1 MPSGVTKEMF
11 KSFIKYYDP
20 EIFVAAGRRIR
31 TTVLSAD
38 ELSPTERVKKIA
50 QLFACFKNPDKE
62 TVLTPWRVVNMHMS
76 DCLGGYDFYDETHEQ
91 MAEEPRFVDRGKVT
105 ADTFA
110 NAGARVLEIN
120 SKTGLYP
127 LYVTY
132 SIFRSR
138 CAACPEEELD
148 DAKLQQLWD
157 AAVRE
162 NVFVICKTPMA
173 KQITQRT
180 LAGYRDVPVNA
191 HYFDDLINMMK
202 NKPRQFVDRVLK
214 PSYWKQEGVKA
225 MKFDAVVGNP
235 PYQLSGGSGGTNDAP
250 IYQYFVS
257 SAQKLQADY
266 TSLIIPSRWFSGGR
280 ENLLAE
286 FRHDML
292 ADGGIK
298 KMFVFSDSH
307 DIFPSVE
314 IKGGLC
320 YYLSQ
325 DGYSGECE
333 YTLVKNGTPTTIM
346 RNLNDFDVLI
356 REPLLANIVKKVMA
370 DNPRTVSEIISGD
383 TPFGIPT
390 NPKGSKKN
398 PIDLYDTENNEHNT
412 RLFYIES
419 SERKVGYIN
428 RTKISKNSG
437 DIDAIKVFIPE
448 AYGAGETFPHQILG
462 VPEFGGAN
470 SICSQSYLYASF
482 DSEEEAKN
490 FIIYLKTKFFR
501 SLVLSIKIS
510 QHAPSKTYRFVP
522 MQDFTKPW
530 TDAELYKKYSL
541 TDEEIAFIESMIKPM

>member
-1 MPSGVTKEMF
+1 MPSGVTKKMF

-76 DCLGGYDFYDETHEQ
+76 DCLGGYDFYDEAHEQ
-91 MAEEPRFVDRGKVT
+91 MVDKPRFVDRGKVT

-138 CAACPEEELD
+138 CAASSEEELD

-173 KQITQRT
+173 KQITRRT
-180 LAGYRDVPVNA
+180 LAGYRDIPVNA

-257 SAQKLQADY
+257 SAQRLQADY

-292 ADGGIK
+292 KNGGIE
-298 KMFVFSDSH
+298 KMFVFPDSH
-307 DIFPSVE
+307 EIFSSVE

-320 YYLSQ
+320 YFLSEK
-325 DGYSGECE
+325 GYSGECE

-346 RNLNDFDVLI
+346 RNLSDFDVLI
-356 REPLLANIVKKVMA
+356 REPMLANIVKKVMA

-390 NPKGSKKN
+390 NPKTSTKNRFNVENTKTEKCGTELLYLEKSVRVIGYVDGSLIKKN
-398 PIDLYDTENNEHNT
+398 AQD
-412 RLFYIES
+412 
-419 SERKVGYIN
+419 
-428 RTKISKNSG
+428 ISKAKVCIPKAGGSGNDPYVLGAPIYLPQNS
-437 DIDAIKVFIPE
+437 V
-448 AYGAGETFPHQILG
+448 
-462 VPEFGGAN
+462 
-470 SICSQSYLYASF
+470 CSQTFLYAPF
-482 DSEEEAKN
+482 ENEEQAYN
-490 FIIYLKTKFFR
+490 FITYLKTKFFR
-501 SLVLSIKIS
+501 VLVSAVKIS
-510 QHAPSKTYRFVP
+510 QDAMSKTYRFVP
-522 MQDFTKPW
+522 MQDFSKPW
-530 TDAELYKKYSL
+530 TDAELYEKYAL
-541 TDEEIAFIESMIKPM
+541 TKEEIAFIESMIKPME